1 MYQPTNMYILNTTFA
16 VEDSALESWSRHL
29 SQTIIPELQG
39 LEFCNIKLYEILSG
53 ENDEMHSLALHCE
66 HKSLDAITLW
76 LKEGEKRMKQSLA
89 QLFGERVLIFSTVMN
104 QVF

>member
-1 MYQPTNMYILNTTFA
+1 MYILNTTFA

-76 LKEGEKRMKQSLA
+76 LKEGEKRMKKNLA
-89 QLFGERVLIFSTVMN
+89 QQFGERVLIFSTVMN

>member
-1 MYQPTNMYILNTTFA
+1 MYILNTTFA
-16 VEDSALESWSRHL
+16 VEDSALEPWSKFL
-29 SQTIIPELQG
+29 SETLIPELQG
-39 LEFCNIKLYEILSG
+39 LEFCNVKLYEILSSDN
-53 ENDEMHSLALHCE
+53 EEMHSLALHCE

>member
-76 LKEGEKRMKQSLA
+76 LKEGKKRMKQSLA

-104 QVF
+104 QIF

>member
-1 MYQPTNMYILNTTFA
+1 MYILNTTFA

-29 SQTIIPELQG
+29 SQTTIPELQG

-104 QVF
+104 QIF

>member
-1 MYQPTNMYILNTTFA
+1 MYILNTTFA
-16 VEDSALESWSRHL
+16 VEDSVVEPWSQFVMQQIL
-29 SQTIIPELQG
+29 PELKS
-39 LEFCNIKLYEILSG
+39 LEFCNIKLYEILSDN
-53 ENDEMHSLALHCE
+53 EEMQSFALHCE

-76 LKEGEKRMKQSLA
+76 LKEGEKRMKKNLA

>member
-1 MYQPTNMYILNTTFA
+1 MYILNTTFA
-16 VEDSALESWSRHL
+16 VEDSVVEPWSQFVMQQIL
-29 SQTIIPELQG
+29 PELKS

-76 LKEGEKRMKQSLA
+76 LKEGEKRMKKNLA
-89 QLFGERVLIFSTVMN
+89 QQFGERVLIFSTVMN